1 MKRPTANT
9 PANNPENRV
18 SDADLSRLL
27 SDTLRVNN
35 DESPLAGTE
44 VHYLTSDMV
53 NDEFKIFVGHC
64 DTNGQH
70 LVSVLYLTDANGYF
84 GGAVDLVRSMRLGF
98 HLPPLLIVGIGYRAG
113 GIADTIARRTRD
125 LTPTR
130 DAGFAGLFPDQE
142 AMGGARALLQFISRE
157 LKPWVLER
165 YDVDHENATYFGHSL
180 GGLFG
185 VHVLL
190 TAPAEFRRYIIG
202 SPSLW
207 WDRGAMFGYE
217 ALSASRDS
225 LAGRASAAREARPA
239 RLDGDDPMVVY
250 LGVGANETHEGRQ
263 REAVNMPA
271 DERAKSK
278 TRYIDMVSDTIKMV
292 EQLRQLDW
300 PKTRVELDI
309 FPGEYHI
316 TVPLLTLSRGLRN
329 VFDAPR

>member
-1 MKRPTANT
+1 VP
-9 PANNPENRV
+9 
-18 SDADLSRLL
+18 LL

-35 DESPLAGTE
+35 DESPLADTE

-64 DTNGQH
+64 GTTGQH
-70 LVSVLYLTDANGYF
+70 RVPVLYLTDANGYF
-84 GGAVDLVRSMRLGF
+84 GGAVDIVRSMQLGF

-113 GIADTIARRTRD
+113 GIDDTIARRTRD

-142 AMGGARALLQFISRE
+142 AMGGAGALLQFISKE
-157 LKPWVLER
+157 LKPWVLDR
-165 YDVDHENATYFGHSL
+165 YDVDHENATYFGHSF

-185 VHVLL
+185 IHVLL

-207 WDRGAMFGYE
+207 WDRSVMFNYE
-217 ALSASRDS
+217 ALSAGEAVSAS
-225 LAGRASAAREARPA
+225 EAISASEAGADREAGSGRI
-239 RLDGDDPMVVY
+239 DGADPMVVY

-271 DERAKSK
+271 DERAKSS
-278 TRYIDMVSDTIKMV
+278 TRYIDMVADTIKMS
-292 EQLRQLDW
+292 EELRQLDW
-300 PKTRVELDI
+300 LKTRVELDI